1 MVGRVLHWF
10 ATHVQLVDTLLVAA
24 LSMVLV
30 LPFALV
36 GFGSPFDHTNWQNE
50 PWTGFLFSVLVTA
63 PLIWRR
69 THTLPAG
76 IAMAAV
82 CVLQVVLGVQVLPAD
97 ALVLMMVYALA
108 AYAPRWAS
116 IGGFW
121 LAIAGAAALV
131 VRYRAMPLSSASDP
145 VDESGE
151 ITQPVLGM
159 ILAMALFFGF
169 VAASVTAAWLLGA
182 ITRNRIAQ
190 QRDLREHAE
199 RLEIQQQQER
209 DLAAADERARI
220 AREMHDVV
228 AHSLSVIITQ
238 ADGARYASRNDP
250 EIARRT
256 LETIA
261 ETGRSSLHEMRRLLG
276 VLHDDSSSGTRPMP
290 TVADIPDLVD
300 TVQLS
305 GTRAKLTVS
314 GDEARVSRLT
324 AGAQLVAYRVV
335 QEALTNTLKH
345 AGTNPHATV
354 ALRWGPRTL
363 QLQIDDDGRG
373 ALSSDDGE
381 GNGLRGMRERLAL
394 YDGNVQAGPRAG
406 GGFSVHATLP
416 YENGAS

>member
-10 ATHVQLVDTLLVAA
+10 ASHVQLVDTLLVAA
-24 LSMVLV
+24 LSAILV

-36 GFGSPFDHTNWQNE
+36 GIGSTFDHTNWQNDT
-50 PWTGFLFSVLVTA
+50 WTGFLISVLVTL

-69 THTLPAG
+69 TRTVPAA
-76 IAMAAV
+76 IAMASV
-82 CVLQVVLGVQVLPAD
+82 CVVQVALGVQVVPAD

-116 IGGFW
+116 ISGFW
-121 LAIAGAAALV
+121 LAIAGAAALI
-131 VRYRAMPLSSASDP
+131 VRYRAMPALTSTDSA
-145 VDESGE
+145 EE
-151 ITQPVLGM
+151 IQEPAQPLFQIVLAVT
-159 ILAMALFFGF
+159 IFFGF
-169 VAASVTAAWLLGA
+169 IAASVTAAWLLGA
-182 ITRNRIAQ
+182 ITRNRISQ
-190 QRDLREHAE
+190 QRELREHAE

-228 AHSLSVIITQ
+228 AHSLSVMITQ
-238 ADGARYASRNDP
+238 ADGARYASQNDP
-250 EIARRT
+250 EVARRT

-276 VLHDDSSSGTRPMP
+276 VLHDDSGAETRPMP
-290 TVADIPDLVD
+290 TIADIPDLVD

-314 GDEARVSRLT
+314 GDATRADRLT

-335 QEALTNTLKH
+335 QEALTNVLKH
-345 AGTNPHATV
+345 AGPRPQATV
-354 ALRWGPRTL
+354 TLHWGERML

-373 ALSSDDGE
+373 ALSSDDGA

-394 YDGNVQAGPRAG
+394 YDGSVQAGPRAG